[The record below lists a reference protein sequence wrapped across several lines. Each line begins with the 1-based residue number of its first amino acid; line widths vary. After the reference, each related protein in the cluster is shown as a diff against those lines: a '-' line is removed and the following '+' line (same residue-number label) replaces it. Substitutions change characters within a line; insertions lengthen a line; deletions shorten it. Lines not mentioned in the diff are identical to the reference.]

1 MKRSVNQLMD
11 EIALREASLADA
23 QRELA
28 AGELTALQAATI
40 EARETLALTRV
51 REELSELKAHGGRS
65 TSSRRRRRWLLV
77 LGLLCI
83 LVAIVVVLW
92 HSLELRQAGNSVTG
106 NVSLGS
112 QQEVTQLLTEAQ
124 ADIANGNV
132 VTALSAYSQVLSLSP
147 RNVTAL
153 TQSGWLDFSAGS
165 SDTDPTLVALGIKDL
180 REAIDYSP
188 KNCAARLYYAIVAD
202 STPGNEALAKSQFRV
217 FLALNP
223 SKGQL
228 AIARPFLAQLH
239 LPTSSG
245 GR

>member
-1 MKRSVNQLMD
+1 MKRTVHQLMD

-28 AGELTALQAATI
+28 AGELTVLQAATI
-40 EARETLALTRV
+40 EARESLALTKARDEL
-51 REELSELKAHGGRS
+51 RELEAHGGRS

-77 LGLLCI
+77 VGLLCF

-106 NVSLGS
+106 SVSLGS

-124 ADIANGNV
+124 ADIANGSV
-132 VTALSAYSQVLSLSP
+132 VTALAAYREVLSYDP

-180 REAIDYSP
+180 REAIAYAPRDT
-188 KNCAARLYYAIVAD
+188 AARLYYAIVAD
-202 STPGNEALAKSQFRV
+202 STPGNEALAKSEFKI
-217 FLALNP
+217 FLALGP

-228 AIARPFLAQLH
+228 AVAAPFLKQLH
-239 LPTSSG
+239 LSTS
-245 GR
+245 

>member
-1 MKRSVNQLMD
+1 MKRSANQLID

-23 QRELA
+23 QRELV

-51 REELSELKAHGGRS
+51 REELDELNAHGGRS

-77 LGLLCI
+77 VGLLCF

-106 NVSLGS
+106 NVSLGT
-112 QQEVTQLLTEAQ
+112 QQQVTRLLTEAQ

-132 VTALSAYSQVLSLSP
+132 VTALSAYSQVLALSP
-147 RNVTAL
+147 KNVIAL

-165 SDTDPTLVALGIKDL
+165 SDTDPALVALGIKDL
-180 REAIDYSP
+180 RSAIAYAP
-188 KNCAARLYYAIVAD
+188 HNTAARLYYAIVAD
-202 STPGNEALAKSQFRV
+202 STPGNQALAKSQFKI
-217 FLALNP
+217 FLALGP

-228 AIARPFLAQLH
+228 AVAAPFLKQLH
-239 LPTSSG
+239 LSTS
-245 GR
+245 